1 MKWYLDFGHG
11 GKDSGSLGSKNT
23 KESNSVL
30 QIGMLIKNNLEKTNE
45 KVITT
50 RESDTYYSLD
60 YRSAKANN
68 ENSDYFVSLHM
79 NSSTNKS
86 AKGCEVWVYSE
97 NSKVYTLSKN
107 ICSNLSNKINTPN
120 RGIKISKEFS
130 VLRKTKMPALL
141 IEIDFISNKDVEASL
156 RSNQYIKDIANSI
169 SSSLLSFVNKSVVDE
184 NLNNNFIGD
193 SANSTDFYRVCIG
206 AFKDKSN
213 AIKCKNEAISK
224 GFKDTYISI

>member
-11 GKDSGSLGSKNT
+11 GKDSGALGSKNT

-30 QIGMLIKNNLEKTNE
+30 QIGMIVKNNLEKANE
-45 KVITT
+45 KVIIT
-50 RESDTYYSLD
+50 RESDTYYSLG
-60 YRSAKANN
+60 YRSNKANN
-68 ENSDYFVSLHM
+68 EDCDYFVSLHM
-79 NSSTNKS
+79 NSSANKS

-97 NSKVYTLSKN
+97 NSKAYTLSKS
-107 ICSNLSNKINTPN
+107 ICSNLSNKINTTN
-120 RGIKISKEFS
+120 RGVKISKEFS

-156 RSNQYIKDIANSI
+156 ISNQYIKDIANSI
-169 SSSLLSFVNKSVVDE
+169 SSSLLSFVNKSVVDGS
-184 NLNNNFIGD
+184 LNNNFIV
-193 SANSTDFYRVCIG
+193 NSTNSTYFYRVCIG

-224 GFKDTYISI
+224 GFKDTYIL